1 MAAQAPAANPAASLP
16 ATPGDTLRY
25 TLRVVNVNG
34 TNIDTLSVVDELDSL
49 HEAPYFQPGT
59 LNVLTLPPGA
69 TDNSDPNGGA
79 SGSGLL
85 DIGDLSTSGIGDVL
99 TIEFEVDL
107 APVITNGTEVL
118 NQSQMLYAGNPV
130 AVSDDP
136 NINGPADPIVAGDED
151 PTRILIQSA
160 PYFDVDKVSTY
171 LDGDPSV
178 LLAGERLRYTITVQN
193 AGSDNATNVY
203 MTDMVPANTTYV
215 ADSATLNGAP
225 VADGPNG
232 SPLIEGI
239 LLGDFAVAGPAVI
252 VEFDVTVYPDVPNG
266 TIISNQAF
274 VTAADQGVT
283 DVPSDD
289 PRTEV
294 ENDPTRD
301 VVGNYPLLFAEKS
314 AALQIDNGSPG
325 IVDPGD
331 TLRYTITIYNNSASE
346 PATMVE
352 LLDNVPDNLIYV
364 ADSTTLDGA
373 PVGQPDSGVFPLEAR
388 ILVGNDGV
396 LDPGASTTVT
406 FDMQVDAA
414 TPRGTRI
421 INQGT
426 VYSAEAANHS
436 CSWLA
441 STFINVDLPAPFGPS
456 RPIRSPGSRCS
467 FISLRIGSAV

>member
-1 MAAQAPAANPAASLP
+1 MVGE
-16 ATPGDTLRY
+16 ATKEPTVSGRETILSRVRDALRD
-25 TLRVVNVNG
+25 V
-34 TNIDTLSVVDELDSL
+34 
-49 HEAPYFQPGT
+49 
-59 LNVLTLPPGA
+59 PP
-69 TDNSDPNGGA
+69 TERPEDVPVPREYRRSSD
-79 SGSGLL
+79 
-85 DIGDLSTSGIGDVL
+85 
-99 TIEFEVDL
+99 
-107 APVITNGTEVL
+107 
-118 NQSQMLYAGNPV
+118 
-130 AVSDDP
+130 
-136 NINGPADPIVAGDED
+136 
-151 PTRILIQSA
+151 R
-160 PYFDVDKVSTY
+160 
-171 LDGDPSV
+171 
-178 LLAGERLRYTITVQN
+178 
-193 AGSDNATNVY
+193 
-203 MTDMVPANTTYV
+203 
-215 ADSATLNGAP
+215 
-225 VADGPNG
+225 
-232 SPLIEGI
+232 SPDQV
-239 LLGDFAVAGPAVI
+239 LGDFAVAGPAVT

-396 LDPGASTTVT
+396 LDPGASTTVE
-406 FDMQVDAA
+406 FQVVVDMPDVATA
-414 TPRGTRI
+414 TPTLPAMSRPPPALT
-421 INQGT
+421 
-426 VYSAEAANHS
+426 YSASTAANDAGS
-436 CSWLA
+436 CGTSA
-441 STFINVDLPAPFGPS
+441 
-456 RPIRSPGSRCS
+456 
-467 FISLRIGSAV
+467 RITTG